1 MVEWCIHRQRSLE
14 YRQKKR
20 CKVQAWMWV
29 EWCLNML
36 YYELINKRLPE
47 ISISLT
53 SGIRVDGGVQYGE
66 VVQTQTKVPRVRT
79 KKKKRCKVR
88 AWMSVLGVKGKGFM
102 ALACIRIPRVE
113 IKMVQA
119 MSMDKSP

>member
-79 KKKKRCKVR
+79 KKKKKVQG
-88 AWMSVLGVKGKGFM
+88 A
-102 ALACIRIPRVE
+102 
-113 IKMVQA
+113 
-119 MSMDKSP
+119 SMDERPWSEGQRFYGIGLYKDS